1 MGLSRR
7 DATDLLRSAG
17 GLLFAVGAVV
27 LLSRKPGHHEW
38 SSFGRLLIV
47 LVPAVVLY
55 VLALGVLERPRDEGD
70 AQPWQSVLMVAA
82 ILLAPVALFE
92 FLNWIGANTSHVLY
106 DAGVFALTALLAGY
120 GARRARAPYA
130 VLFAALALLVTW
142 LLVWSKI
149 LGHPSADAY
158 RWLLVAAGVLLLL
171 VAVRLAR
178 AHTIGAGE
186 VATVGG
192 LTAVAAGVFGVIV
205 GYVVGVAQS
214 IDKAFGGTLSPTLG
228 TRSEIT
234 SQSAFA
240 SRPVGTSGSI
250 PPHPV
255 TASRPVFSPSRLAG
269 HAAGRLQRVHVSGL
283 PRVGVG
289 QLQQQIHAGRL
300 QSIQASRI
308 RHIYEASRL
317 KRGRIG
323 GLPRSHPERG
333 LNLFHVNHVSGLQH
347 FGWDLYLLVVSL
359 ALVWIG
365 SRVRVRGLGYVGG
378 IGLLAFLI
386 SVGSQITRIEFGHA
400 PATGIVGWPLAL
412 LILGLA
418 GLAAPA
424 LYSRKP

>member
-1 MGLSRR
+1 MQLSRR

-38 SSFGRLLIV
+38 SSFGRLVIV

-55 VLALGVLERPRDEGD
+55 VLALGVLERPRDEGG
-70 AQPWQSVLMVAA
+70 AQRWQSVLMVAA

-92 FLNWIGANTSHVLY
+92 FLEWIGANTSHVRY

-130 VLFAALALLVTW
+130 VLFAALASLVTW

-178 AHTIGAGE
+178 ARAIGAGE
-186 VATVGG
+186 IATVGG

-214 IDKAFGGTLSPTLG
+214 IDKAFGGALSPTIG

-240 SRPVGTSGSI
+240 SRPVSTSRSI

-255 TASRPVFSPSRLAG
+255 VTSRPALSPGRLAG
-269 HAAGRLQRVHVSGL
+269 HAGRLPRIHVSGL
-283 PRVGVG
+283 PRVGAG
-289 QLQQQIHAGRL
+289 QLQQHIHAGRL
-300 QSIQASRI
+300 QSIQASRL

-317 KRGRIG
+317 QRGR
-323 GLPRSHPERG
+323 LSATDLDVQRACERRSPGAR
-333 LNLFHVNHVSGLQH
+333 VSCTMRRRSS
-347 FGWDLYLLVVSL
+347 W
-359 ALVWIG
+359 
-365 SRVRVRGLGYVGG
+365 
-378 IGLLAFLI
+378 
-386 SVGSQITRIEFGHA
+386 E
-400 PATGIVGWPLAL
+400 
-412 LILGLA
+412 
-418 GLAAPA
+418 
-424 LYSRKP
+424 